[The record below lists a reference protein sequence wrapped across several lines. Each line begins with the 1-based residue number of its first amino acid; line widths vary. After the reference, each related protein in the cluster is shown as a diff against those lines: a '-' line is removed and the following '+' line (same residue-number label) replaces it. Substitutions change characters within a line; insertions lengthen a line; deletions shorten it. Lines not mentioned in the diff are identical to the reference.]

1 MVGTLKLAIEAA
13 PRLEIACAV
22 GRRES
27 VRNVRVELIM
37 TGITNKK
44 PQFSPKLSYTM
55 EVRNKLRV
63 CKG

>member
-37 TGITNKK
+37 TGITNNLGR
-44 PQFSPKLSYTM
+44 S
-55 EVRNKLRV
+55 RNSVLNFR
-63 CKG
+63 GGSE